1 MMAGATDGR
10 RIRNVS
16 KLKYKKD
23 IRFYKNQYQLLLR
36 EYNNLISLL
45 CYNKHCSLR
54 YRYNKGLTLR
64 GAGKKW

>member
-1 MMAGATDGR
+1 MMATARLGR
-10 RIRNVS
+10 RIKNVN

-36 EYNNLISLL
+36 DYNNLIALL

-64 GAGKKW
+64 GCGRKW